1 MSDTNKKSMQKSTVQ
16 KKMVN
21 ESIASYGEAA
31 TKKRRSAI
39 SIMGS
44 LIGLVRLHL
53 RCDLPLRH
61 MNQR

>member
-1 MSDTNKKSMQKSTVQ
+1 MSDTNEKSMQKSTVQ

-21 ESIASYGEAA
+21 ESIASYGAAA

-44 LIGLVRLHL
+44 LIGLQSFY
-53 RCDLPLRH
+53 CI
-61 MNQR
+61 